1 MAESK
6 EELKS
11 LLMKVK
17 EESEKVGLK
26 FNIQKTKIMASGP
39 ITSWKIDGETVETVS
54 DFIFRGSKITADG
67 DCSHEIKRHLLL
79 GRKVMTNLDSIHQ
92 SDNIDLYKLNISK
105 YMCMVNE
112 VIFSSTRDLK
122 YLLSIFYWHTAL
134 VTSSFTEC
142 HADTA

>member
-1 MAESK
+1 MAESE

-17 EESEKVGLK
+17 EESEKIGLK
-26 FNIQKTKIMASGP
+26 LNIQKTIMSSGP
-39 ITSWKIDGETVETVS
+39 VTSWEIDGETVETVS
-54 DFIFRGSKITADG
+54 DFILGGSKIAADG
-67 DCSHEIKRHLLL
+67 DCSHEIKRRLLL
-79 GRKVMTNLDSIHQ
+79 GMKVMTNLDSIHQ
-92 SDNIDLYKLNISK
+92 SDNRDLYKLNISK